1 MQPTRPET
9 GYGYIQAD
17 MTVASARNKEIY
29 RVDAFHEKPQLEVAE
44 KYIRRKNYFWN
55 SGIFVFRVAT
65 IVNALRIYAPE
76 IAQVFEPLMSIYGT
90 EREQAVINE
99 EFPKCPSISIDY
111 ALMEKTDQ
119 AVVPASFG
127 WSDLGTWGS
136 LHEQSRKDGHDNV
149 CIGQQIDL
157 YETQNCIIHATQ
169 EKRVVVQGLDGFIVA
184 EKDNTLL
191 ICRRSEE
198 QRIKQFTE
206 GK

>member
-1 MQPTRPET
+1 
-9 GYGYIQAD
+9 
-17 MTVASARNKEIY
+17 
-29 RVDAFHEKPQLEVAE
+29 
-44 KYIRRKNYFWN
+44 
-55 SGIFVFRVAT
+55 
-65 IVNALRIYAPE
+65 
-76 IAQVFEPLMSIYGT
+76 MSIYGT

-111 ALMEKTDQ
+111 AVMEK
-119 AVVPASFG
+119 AEEIFVLPASFG